1 MAGASPPA
9 HEFHVAGRTHGDL
22 DMATRPC
29 LPAAIAISM
38 VLEAAM
44 LPIFAIMA
52 SINEEAG
59 TRARY
64 SARPRRA
71 GPGIGTGLEL

>member
-9 HEFHVAGRTHGDL
+9 HEFHVPGRTHGDL

-38 VLEAAM
+38 VLEVVKS
-44 LPIFAIMA
+44 PIFAIA
-52 SINEEAG
+52 STDKEAAINAG
-59 TRARY
+59 TRAKGP
-64 SARPRRA
+64 ARSCM
-71 GPGIGTGLEL
+71 